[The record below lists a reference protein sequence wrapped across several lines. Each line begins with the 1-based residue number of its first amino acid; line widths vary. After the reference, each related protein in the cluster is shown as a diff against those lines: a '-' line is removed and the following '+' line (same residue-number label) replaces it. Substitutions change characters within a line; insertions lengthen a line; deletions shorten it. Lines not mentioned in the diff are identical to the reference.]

1 MNESTITFSGW
12 VGSEV
17 TLTEGSNG
25 VAVASF
31 RVGSTPRR
39 FRGGRWEDGETIWYA
54 VKAWRALATHVA
66 ASVRTGDPVVVSGR
80 LVADVWK
87 REDGTVSTRYV
98 VVAASVGHDLTR
110 GTSTF
115 QRAARPEPV
124 PVLQDDPVR
133 RVVHSYD
140 EGGPRLDGE
149 GQVVG
154 EPGSQAAGEPPGD
167 EPAA

>member
-1 MNESTITFSGW
+1 M
-12 VGSEV
+12 
-17 TLTEGSNG
+17 
-25 VAVASF
+25 
-31 RVGSTPRR
+31 GSTPRR

-124 PVLQDDPVR
+124 PVA
-133 RVVHSYD
+133 
-140 EGGPRLDGE
+140 
-149 GQVVG
+149 
-154 EPGSQAAGEPPGD
+154 PG
-167 EPAA
+167 